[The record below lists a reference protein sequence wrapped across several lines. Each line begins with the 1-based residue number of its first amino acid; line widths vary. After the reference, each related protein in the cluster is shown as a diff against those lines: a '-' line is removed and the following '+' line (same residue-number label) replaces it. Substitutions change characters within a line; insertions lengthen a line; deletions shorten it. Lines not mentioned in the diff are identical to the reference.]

1 MPSIVQ
7 VASWARNN
15 WHPFAFVKGSSPLYS
30 NMVTSSDEAF
40 ALFLLKHY
48 RSPPPEKEY
57 KPKVKGPK
65 YLAAAL
71 QIKHYKDKT
80 AQQERW

>member
-1 MPSIVQ
+1 
-7 VASWARNN
+7 
-15 WHPFAFVKGSSPLYS
+15 
-30 NMVTSSDEAF
+30 MVTSSDEAF

-80 AQQERW
+80 AQQER